1 GSVEAEGGVIEVAV
15 AVVRSRLAVELVAPR
30 RPAHAD
36 AHAEPVADLVLPGGQ
51 PEQPV
56 EGGDFDDV
64 ARATGVAD
72 PGFEDPQAVLP
83 EGFEPGLAA
92 LHLAVELV
100 GQVATHEALAGQGDA
115 GVPRPALVL
124 PVL

>member
-1 GSVEAEGGVIEVAV
+1 MRMPNPSPIWFCRAG
-15 AVVRSRLAVELVAPR
+15 
-30 RPAHAD
+30 RPNSPAS
-36 AHAEPVADLVLPGGQ
+36 GQ

-56 EGGDFDDV
+56 ERRDFDDV
-64 ARATGVAD
+64 ARAVGVAD

-83 EGFEPGLAA
+83 EGLEPGLAA

-115 GVPRPALVL
+115 GVPRPALAL
-124 PVL
+124 PVGDP